1 MNMLRQQLQKG
12 LHSIGIVN
20 LRGKASF
27 IRKRGWRY
35 RSISAYDEIPGWLSE
50 DEAITLFELAGS
62 LPGHHSVVVEIGSWL
77 GKSSLVIAKG
87 LKKNGEGVL
96 YCIDPFNADGD
107 EAWTTVYSNIAA
119 QQKLPL
125 QEQFVSNMKRHR
137 TFDDIKVLAGYSTDF
152 ADKFSHPIDLL
163 FIDGNHEFEAVL
175 QDYEQWSPLIKP
187 GGIIAFHDV
196 VLEENRDPEGPR
208 LVAQKFILNSPS
220 WSNVRLVDSLLVA
233 ERVRV

>member
-12 LHSIGIVN
+12 LHSIGIVK

-137 TFDDIKVLAGYSTDF
+137 TFDVIKVLAGYSTEF

-163 FIDGNHEFEAVL
+163 F
-175 QDYEQWSPLIKP
+175 
-187 GGIIAFHDV
+187 
-196 VLEENRDPEGPR
+196 
-208 LVAQKFILNSPS
+208 
-220 WSNVRLVDSLLVA
+220 
-233 ERVRV
+233 